1 MFTRTLTSTVATLSR
16 TRMVRVAPRPWASSR
31 MMPASVRWMSAER
44 KYTPEHEWVTVSN
57 GVATV
62 GITQYAQEALG
73 DVVYV
78 EVPSKGKTVSKKDQI
93 GAVESVKAASDI
105 YAPVSG
111 EIVEINSNLEEKPS
125 LINSAPYEEGWL
137 AKIKLSNEK
146 ELDVLLDEK
155 AYAEHCADYT
165 SS

>member
-1 MFTRTLTSTVATLSR
+1 DEST
-16 TRMVRVAPRPWASSR
+16 
-31 MMPASVRWMSAER
+31 
-44 KYTPEHEWVTVSN
+44 
-57 GVATV
+57 ATV

-73 DVVYV
+73 DVVFV
-78 EVPSKGKTVSKKDQI
+78 EVPAKGKTVSKKDQI

-111 EIVEINSNLEEKPS
+111 EIVEVNSSLEEKPS
-125 LINSAPYEEGWL
+125 LINSAPYEDGWL
-137 AKIKLSNEK
+137 AKIKLSNPK
-146 ELDVLLDEK
+146 ELDALLDEQ